1 MIHYEFPLN
10 EKTRKFLRLEEIFIR
25 AETQLANRIKASGCE
40 LFETLFNLMAS
51 ASRSD
56 LKVELIQEIER
67 QRGKAEKLIRTKK
80 NIALQVALKKHRVM
94 LEKSSIKPGFYFG
107 TDKFLQEIK
116 ARSDSPFGILST
128 DFPEMQLWL
137 QTQTPE
143 SRRLFFKAKFA
154 PFLPIKNA
162 VTFLNSILRESA
174 KMKIHKSNHARY
186 EIKLDSSH
194 KNDLVLVELSENL
207 GVIPALSS
215 NKYAIN
221 INFNS
226 NSMNKSNKVNKSMN
240 FKIGVSGF

>member
-10 EKTRKFLRLEEIFIR
+10 EKTRKFLRLEEMFLR
-25 AETQLANRIKASGCE
+25 AEIQLANRMKVSGCE

-56 LKVELIQEIER
+56 LKVELIQELER
-67 QRGKAEKLIRTKK
+67 QRGKVEKLKNTRK
-80 NIALQVALKKHRVM
+80 NIDLQKNLKKYRAM

-107 TDKFLQEIK
+107 ADKFLQEIK

-137 QTQTPE
+137 QTQTPQ
-143 SRRLFFKAKFA
+143 SRRLFFREKFT

-162 VTFLNSILRESA
+162 ITFLNSILRKNA
-174 KMKIHKSNHARY
+174 KLELHKSNHARY
-186 EIKLDSSH
+186 EIKLDSTQ
-194 KNDLVLVELSENL
+194 KNDLVLVQISEKL

-215 NKYAIN
+215 NKYAVN
-221 INFNS
+221 INFNATK
-226 NSMNKSNKVNKSMN
+226 KSRKVNKSMN

>member
-1 MIHYEFPLN
+1 MIHYEFALN

-137 QTQTPE
+137 QTQTPK
-143 SRRLFFKAKFA
+143 SRRLFFKEKFA